1 MAAALLPALRRN
13 LVLFAFAFAAATLAF
28 GAVMLTSPPTSV
40 AAVATLTDDGFIQPV
55 KNCLQVSPR
64 WGTRP
69 PTLSLRQLG
78 EPLADQVANLA
89 TRFMW
94 PTWPFDPTQPQSL
107 RLRRLQMP
115 AWHLHLSVL
124 QCAFIG

>member
-55 KNCLQVSPR
+55 TNCGFL
-64 WGTRP
+64 
-69 PTLSLRQLG
+69 PTDDVNSCTVYR
-78 EPLADQVANLA
+78 
-89 TRFMW
+89 
-94 PTWPFDPTQPQSL
+94 
-107 RLRRLQMP
+107 
-115 AWHLHLSVL
+115 
-124 QCAFIG
+124 